1 MISFARRLIEPY
13 MEKMLASAKEAI
25 AWVKAKVA
33 TLTKKAEKE
42 TEELVSEVKDEEI
55 FVAEAAKESV
65 RRRWMSIRKGYD
77 AFVGKLSARDRLVIL
92 FVIGI
97 LVGFG
102 AKTIA
107 ASTVTIGYRDYTAP
121 KEDAYDL
128 IELQKKVAE
137 GGGTGAF
144 TGGVQPSGAC
154 SQ

>member
-1 MISFARRLIEPY
+1 M
-13 MEKMLASAKEAI
+13 KEAV
-25 AWVKAKVA
+25 AWVKAKIA
-33 TLTKKAEKE
+33 TLTKKAGEE

-55 FVAEAAKESV
+55 FVAEAAKESLK
-65 RRRWMSIRKGYD
+65 RRWMSVRKKYD
-77 AFVGKLSARDRLVIL
+77 TFVAKLSARDRLVIL
-92 FVIGI
+92 FAIAI
-97 LVGFG
+97 IVGFG

-107 ASTVTIGYRDYTAP
+107 ASTITIGYRDYTAP

>member
-1 MISFARRLIEPY
+1 
-13 MEKMLASAKEAI
+13 MEKMLASMKEAV
-25 AWVKAKVA
+25 AWVKAKIA
-33 TLTKKAEKE
+33 TLTKKAEEE

-65 RRRWMSIRKGYD
+65 RRRWMSVRKKCD
-77 AFVGKLSARDRLVIL
+77 AFVAKLSMRDRLVII
-92 FVIGI
+92 FVIAI
-97 LVGFG
+97 TVGFG

-107 ASTVTIGYRDYTAP
+107 ASTITIGYRDYAAP
-121 KEDAYDL
+121 KEGAYDL

-137 GGGTGAF
+137 GGGAGAF